1 MYQGLGLS
9 VGSTDA
15 HAIGAL
21 SATQPV
27 MRGGQ
32 DQVDQGRSERGVLCT
47 RVTEDAEMR
56 RSSLSRLVLMGET
69 GSTPD
74 PIGSV
79 INPAGNTTG
88 EYTPGEWSSTPAV
101 EVTPATLTSGSI
113 ETVRRF
119 PSTPD
124 GIERTAPGFARGAV
138 ADVLMA
144 NTCSAPDPNR
154 AGNNSCFNSVAPG
167 DARGAKARAAGPMSR
182 ECAYGNDDLF
192 STGDTKG
199 SSDMRES
206 MRNADK
212 YGHVESSR

>member
-1 MYQGLGLS
+1 VQGTTPLGNG
-9 VGSTDA
+9 VPQEA
-15 HAIGAL
+15 HAVGAL

-56 RSSLSRLVLMGET
+56 RSSLSRLVLMAKT
-69 GSTPD
+69 VFSLD

-79 INPAGNTTG
+79 INA
-88 EYTPGEWSSTPAV
+88 SVDMRST
-101 EVTPATLTSGSI
+101 
-113 ETVRRF
+113 
-119 PSTPD
+119 
-124 GIERTAPGFARGAV
+124 
-138 ADVLMA
+138 
-144 NTCSAPDPNR
+144 TCSDSPRPFSFSLSMGESILDGQSGR
-154 AGNNSCFNSVAPG
+154 TLDCFVVNNSCFNSVAPG

-199 SSDMRES
+199 SSEMRES

-212 YGHVESSR
+212 YGHVENAR